1 MDVVE
6 NLKEK
11 NSSQAEKEDKVLDY
25 AFKFSLGSTIFAAIF
40 GVALMIYMVFLI
52 VNK

>member
-1 MDVVE
+1 MNVVE
-6 NLKEK
+6 KLKEK

>member
-6 NLKEK
+6 KLKEK

-25 AFKFSLGSTIFAAIF
+25 AFKFSLGSTVFAALFSI
-40 GVALMIYMVFLI
+40 ALTIYMVFII

>member
-1 MDVVE
+1 ME

-11 NSSQAEKEDKVLDY
+11 NSSQAEKEDKMLDY
-25 AFKFSLGSTIFAAIF
+25 AFKFSLGSTVFAALF
-40 GVALMIYMVFLI
+40 GVALTVYMVFLI